1 LSASSFETD
10 VRILYLADIRFP
22 LERANGI
29 QTMETCCALA
39 DRGHEVRLVVRPD
52 TERPPRDPFE
62 FYGLARHARVLVQ
75 RTAVY
80 GPPAMRRMAYLAQ
93 ALGNVASARLRSR
106 VDVVITRDLGAA
118 SLLLGLPRSMRPPL
132 VYESHGFAPVFAE
145 WMPEMLSGGA
155 PASGE
160 KLRRLL
166 GRETRVWRGA
176 EGYVTITEG
185 LARDLT
191 ERLGPR
197 DHLSMI
203 PDGVRLAPGRRF
215 APPRESASPMVA
227 YSGHL
232 YPWKGVDVLLRALA
246 LLPAARGLIV
256 GGHPA
261 ERDRDRLE
269 ALADTLR
276 IRDRVR
282 FTGLVPHHQV
292 TALLEQA
299 DVLVMPHTATPV
311 SERYASPLKLFEY
324 MALGKP
330 IVASDLSAVREVLR
344 DGETACL
351 VKASDSTSLAS
362 GITKVLEHPDLA
374 EQIARR
380 AFDAAASYTWARR
393 AERLDA
399 LLGVVTRPS

>member
-93 ALGNVASARLRSR
+93 ALGNVASARLRNR
-106 VDVVITRDLGAA
+106 VDVVITRDLGVA

-166 GRETRVWRGA
+166 GRETRV
-176 EGYVTITEG
+176 
-185 LARDLT
+185 
-191 ERLGPR
+191 
-197 DHLSMI
+197 
-203 PDGVRLAPGRRF
+203 
-215 APPRESASPMVA
+215 
-227 YSGHL
+227 
-232 YPWKGVDVLLRALA
+232 
-246 LLPAARGLIV
+246 
-256 GGHPA
+256 
-261 ERDRDRLE
+261 
-269 ALADTLR
+269 
-276 IRDRVR
+276 
-282 FTGLVPHHQV
+282 
-292 TALLEQA
+292 
-299 DVLVMPHTATPV
+299 
-311 SERYASPLKLFEY
+311 
-324 MALGKP
+324 
-330 IVASDLSAVREVLR
+330 
-344 DGETACL
+344 
-351 VKASDSTSLAS
+351 
-362 GITKVLEHPDLA
+362 
-374 EQIARR
+374 
-380 AFDAAASYTWARR
+380 
-393 AERLDA
+393 
-399 LLGVVTRPS
+399 